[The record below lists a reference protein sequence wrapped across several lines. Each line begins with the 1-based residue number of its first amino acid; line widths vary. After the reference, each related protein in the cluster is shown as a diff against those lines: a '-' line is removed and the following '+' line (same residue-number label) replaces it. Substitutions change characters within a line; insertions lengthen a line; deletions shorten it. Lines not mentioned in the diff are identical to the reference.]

1 MDFAHSDRAEALCQ
15 QLVSFMESE
24 IYPNEAAYAAE
35 RTAIGVERWQPS
47 AVIERHK
54 ERARAAGLWNLFFP
68 DAAHGPGLSNLDYA
82 PLAEIMG
89 AVPWA
94 SEVFNCSA
102 PDTGNMEILHHFG
115 TRMQQDEWLRP
126 LLAGE
131 IRSGFAMTEPEEA
144 SSDATNIK
152 AVIRRDGNSYVIDA
166 RKWWTSGAGDPRC
179 KLIILMGKTAPDAPD
194 KYRQQS
200 MVLVPRDSPGVTV
213 RRMLP
218 VLGSDDAPHGHAE
231 ITFEAVRVPVAN
243 LLGAE
248 GEGFAIAQA
257 RLGPGR
263 IHHCMRAIGLAERAL
278 ALTCRRALGRS
289 TFGRPLAE
297 HGVSIARIGE
307 ARVLIEQAR
316 LLVLHAAWRMDT
328 AGAKAARREIAMIK
342 IAAPAM
348 ACRVIDW
355 AIQMHGGAGLCDDF
369 GLAEMWRIARSL
381 RILDGPDEVHRHQVG
396 RLELARHRPRH
407 RPLAANR

>member
-1 MDFAHSDRAEALCQ
+1 MDFAHSERVEALCRR
-15 QLVSFMESE
+15 LSSFMGSE

-35 RTAIGVERWQPS
+35 RGNAERWQPS
-47 AVIERHK
+47 AVVERLK
-54 ERARAAGLWNLFFP
+54 ERARGAGLWNLFFP
-68 DAAHGPGLSNLDYA
+68 DPSYGPGLSNLDYA

-94 SEVFNCSA
+94 AEVFNCSA
-102 PDTGNMEILHHFG
+102 PDTGNMEILHLFG
-115 TRMQQDEWLRP
+115 TRAQQEEWLQP

-131 IRSGFAMTEPEEA
+131 IRSGFAMTEPEVA

-152 AVIRRDGNSYVIDA
+152 AVIRRDGDSYLIDA
-166 RKWWTSGAGDPRC
+166 HKWWTSGAADPRC
-179 KLIILMGKTAPDAPD
+179 KLIILMGKTAPDHRD

-200 MVLVPRDSPGVTV
+200 MVLIPSDSPGVTV

-231 ITFEAVRVPVAN
+231 ITFESVRVPAAN
-243 LLGAE
+243 LLGAD

-278 ALTCRRALGRS
+278 ALTCRRAHARA

-307 ARVLIEQAR
+307 ARLLIEQAR

-328 AGAKAARREIAMIK
+328 KGAKAARREIAMIK

-355 AIQMHGGAGLCDDF
+355 AIQLHGGAGLCDDF

-396 RLELARHRPRH
+396 RLELARYRAT
-407 RPLAANR
+407 AANT

>member
-1 MDFAHSDRAEALCQ
+1 MDFAHSERVEALCRR
-15 QLVSFMESE
+15 LGSFMESE
-24 IYPNEAAYAAE
+24 VYPNEAAYTAE
-35 RTAIGVERWQPS
+35 RGNAERWQPS
-47 AVIERHK
+47 AVVERLK

-68 DAAHGPGLSNLDYA
+68 GPAYGPGLSNLDYA

-94 SEVFNCSA
+94 AEVFNCSA
-102 PDTGNMEILHHFG
+102 PDTGNMEILHLFG
-115 TRMQQDEWLRP
+115 TRAQQEQWLHP

-131 IRSGFAMTEPEEA
+131 IRSGFAMTEPEVA

-152 AVIRRDGNSYVIDA
+152 ATIRRDGDSYVIDA
-166 RKWWTSGAGDPRC
+166 HKWWTSGAADPRC
-179 KLIILMGKTAPDAPD
+179 KLIILMGKTAPDYRD
-194 KYRQQS
+194 RYRQQS
-200 MVLVPRDSPGVTV
+200 MVPIPSDSPGVTV

-231 ITFEAVRVPVAN
+231 ITFESVRVPAAN
-243 LLGAE
+243 LLGAD

-263 IHHCMRAIGLAERAL
+263 IHHCMRVIGLAERAL
-278 ALTCRRALGRS
+278 ALTCRRAHDRA

-307 ARVLIEQAR
+307 ARLLIEQAR

-328 AGAKAARREIAMIK
+328 KGAKAARREIAMIK

-381 RILDGPDEVHRHQVG
+381 RILDGPDEVHRHQLG
-396 RLELARHRPRH
+396 RLELARYRPT
-407 RPLAANR
+407 AANT

>member
-1 MDFAHSDRAEALCQ
+1 MDFAHSERVEALCR
-15 QLVSFMESE
+15 QLSSFMASE
-24 IYPNEAAYAAE
+24 IHPNEAAYAAE
-35 RTAIGVERWQPS
+35 RTAFGAERWQPS
-47 AVIERHK
+47 AVVERLK

-68 DAAHGPGLSNLDYA
+68 DAAQGLGLSNLDYA

-115 TRMQQDEWLRP
+115 TRVQQDEWLRP
-126 LLAGE
+126 LLAGA

-166 RKWWTSGAGDPRC
+166 HKWWTTGAGDPRC
-179 KLIILMGKTAPDAPD
+179 KLIILMGKTAPDAAD

-200 MVLVPRDSPGVTV
+200 MVLIARDSPGVTV

-218 VLGSDDAPHGHAE
+218 VLGADDAPHGHAE
-231 ITFEAVRVPVAN
+231 ITFEAVRVPLTN

-263 IHHCMRAIGLAERAL
+263 IHHCMRVIGLAERAL

-289 TFGRPLAE
+289 AFGRPLAE

-307 ARVLIEQAR
+307 ARLLIEQAR
-316 LLVLHAAWRMDT
+316 LLVLHAAWRVDT
-328 AGAKAARREIAMIK
+328 EGAKAARREIAMIK

-381 RILDGPDEVHRHQVG
+381 RILDGPDEVHRHQLG
-396 RLELARHRPRH
+396 RLELARHRP
-407 RPLAANR
+407 LAAIR

>member
-1 MDFAHSDRAEALCQ
+1 
-15 QLVSFMESE
+15 
-24 IYPNEAAYAAE
+24 
-35 RTAIGVERWQPS
+35 
-47 AVIERHK
+47 

-68 DAAHGPGLSNLDYA
+68 DAAQGLGLSNLDYA

-115 TRMQQDEWLRP
+115 TRVQQDEWLRP
-126 LLAGE
+126 LLTGE

-152 AVIRRDGNSYVIDA
+152 AVIRRDGDSYVIDA
-166 RKWWTSGAGDPRC
+166 HKWWTSGAGDPRC
-179 KLIILMGKTAPDAPD
+179 KLIVLMGKTAPDAAD

-200 MVLVPRDSPGVTV
+200 MVLIARDSPGVTV

-231 ITFEAVRVPVAN
+231 ISFEAVRVPAAN

-263 IHHCMRAIGLAERAL
+263 IHHCMRVIGLAERAL

-289 TFGRPLAE
+289 AFGRPLAE

-307 ARVLIEQAR
+307 ARLLIEQAR

-328 AGAKAARREIAMIK
+328 EGAKAARREIAMIK

-381 RILDGPDEVHRHQVG
+381 RILDGPDEVHRHQLG
-396 RLELARHRPRH
+396 RLELARHRP
-407 RPLAANR
+407 LAAIQ

>member
-1 MDFAHSDRAEALCQ
+1 MDFAHSERVEALCR
-15 QLVSFMESE
+15 QLSSFMASE
-24 IYPNEAAYAAE
+24 IHPNEAAYAAE
-35 RTAIGVERWQPS
+35 RTAFGAERWQPS
-47 AVIERHK
+47 AVVERLK

-68 DAAHGPGLSNLDYA
+68 DAAQGLGLSNLDYA

-115 TRMQQDEWLRP
+115 TRVQQDEWLRP
-126 LLAGE
+126 LLAGA

-166 RKWWTSGAGDPRC
+166 HKWWTTGAGDPRC
-179 KLIILMGKTAPDAPD
+179 KLIILMGKTAPDAAD

-200 MVLVPRDSPGVTV
+200 MVLIARDSPGVTV

-218 VLGSDDAPHGHAE
+218 VLGADDAPHGHAE
-231 ITFEAVRVPVAN
+231 ITFEAVRVPLTN

-263 IHHCMRAIGLAERAL
+263 IHHCMRVIGLAERAL

-289 TFGRPLAE
+289 AFGRPLAE

-307 ARVLIEQAR
+307 ARLLIEQAR

-328 AGAKAARREIAMIK
+328 
-342 IAAPAM
+342 
-348 ACRVIDW
+348 
-355 AIQMHGGAGLCDDF
+355 
-369 GLAEMWRIARSL
+369 
-381 RILDGPDEVHRHQVG
+381 
-396 RLELARHRPRH
+396 
-407 RPLAANR
+407 